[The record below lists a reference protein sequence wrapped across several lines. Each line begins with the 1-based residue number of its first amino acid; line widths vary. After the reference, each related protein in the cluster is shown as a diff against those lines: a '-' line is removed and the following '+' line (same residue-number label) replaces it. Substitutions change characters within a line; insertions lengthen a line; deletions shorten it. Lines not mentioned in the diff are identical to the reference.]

1 MKLDKGSR
9 DSLVQMAYASSIGIG
24 MVLMIF
30 GGLFL
35 GNYLDEKLGG
45 GHRFAFLFMLLG
57 VLIGF
62 RNLYGLVK
70 RYFRDETEVIK
81 SIRSEPHRKRPAPNK
96 T

>member
-1 MKLDKGSR
+1 MKMDKSSR
-9 DSLVQMAYASSIGIG
+9 DSLMQMAYASSIGIG

-45 GHRFAFLFMLLG
+45 GHRLVFLFTFLG
-57 VLIGF
+57 ILVGF
-62 RNLYGLVK
+62 RNLYGLIK
-70 RYFRDETEVIK
+70 RSFRDEIEVIK
-81 SIRSEPHRKRPAPNK
+81 SIRSEPHRKRPAPSK